1 MRPSSIALNTL
12 LRPCKAAVP
21 NANFWAV
28 LQARMD
34 RDMARVIAVAH
45 KRGARALLAGDPCAP
60 SLRAIRVAERW
71 RRRFVAALVRKA
83 A

>member
-1 MRPSSIALNTL
+1 
-12 LRPCKAAVP
+12 
-21 NANFWAV
+21 
-28 LQARMD
+28 MD